1 MCIRDRFGSALTSV
15 RENLAN
21 VGQTFGSQGLI
32 AGLQSIPSALG
43 PIAGVV
49 TAIAG
54 AVVGLDSAI
63 RDIRASNE
71 QLRSLGVADP
81 RRARE
86 FQRDVLQRRVGVDE
100 QRAQEIVQQY
110 IRTVGA
116 DRFNQ
121 GSNAAVTR
129 DLLAL
134 NRLYD
139 VEPTDSERLA
149 RLERAFGQ
157 GNLAE
162 AVRSSVFV
170 NQQGGLAPEILDSF
184 VEDAGRFRG
193 AGFTNQQILASQLAA
208 ARTTDISAQDLNV
221 VYDQTFVRLAEEAE
235 LRQRLG
241 ISDFSRASER
251 FGGDVQSLIRAV
263 ALAQGEDTTAEQR
276 LYLERTTGENAEAF
290 NRAFSSQ
297 LRRLSEFE
305 LPQFQNRQGFFGQLR
320 TQFTTDIA
328 DFFERPS
335 FDALNRL
342 IQGRQAA
349 RRERVSPISPPI
361 RVEVEVRDATDAGIA
376 AQTIQSD
383 AYAAFGLPTTGPES
397 GGPE

>member
-1 MCIRDRFGSALTSV
+1 MCIRDR
-15 RENLAN
+15 
-21 VGQTFGSQGLI
+21 
-32 AGLQSIPSALG
+32 
-43 PIAGVV
+43 
-49 TAIAG
+49 
-54 AVVGLDSAI
+54 
-63 RDIRASNE
+63 
-71 QLRSLGVADP
+71 
-81 RRARE
+81 
-86 FQRDVLQRRVGVDE
+86 
-100 QRAQEIVQQY
+100 
-110 IRTVGA
+110 
-116 DRFNQ
+116 
-121 GSNAAVTR
+121 
-129 DLLAL
+129 
-134 NRLYD
+134 YD

-193 AGFTNQQILASQLAA
+193 AGFTNQQILASRLAA

-297 LRRLSEFE
+297 LRRLSDFE
-305 LPQFQNRQGFFGQLR
+305 LPQFENRQGLFGRVR
-320 TQFTTDIA
+320 TQFTSDIA
-328 DFFERPS
+328 DFLDRPS
-335 FDALNRL
+335 FGALNRF
-342 IQGRQAA
+342 IRPTGTSGEAGQ
-349 RRERVSPISPPI
+349 RVSPPI